1 LRLFV
6 EILIHFYSQITKHKK
21 ICKAPSAPITFY
33 PVCNFTVNE
42 GFLLNQPFYEFPA
55 RLKEG
60 IGVKDGNFRRQS
72 GTGLGIVDNT

>member
-1 LRLFV
+1 
-6 EILIHFYSQITKHKK
+6 
-21 ICKAPSAPITFY
+21 
-33 PVCNFTVNE
+33 
-42 GFLLNQPFYEFPA
+42 LNQPFYEFPA